1 MLTRPSLP
9 PIPATAD
16 EVRERLSTR
25 ILTLRSVWFPSPRDL
40 RDWKSAHSLLYLRWL
55 GVDRFEVGPRL
66 GSMWAACFSPVIEG
80 TITSIDGQVQ
90 VDLQRR
96 FPKMTSTLLAL
107 WTLTLTLWLGV
118 LVWNIS
124 TQDEPMVWLLWWA
137 ILAGA
142 TASAPVVG
150 GRMGG
155 AVLDRALPELDSAA
169 RQPRVEEDW

>member
-1 MLTRPSLP
+1 
-9 PIPATAD
+9 
-16 EVRERLSTR
+16 
-25 ILTLRSVWFPSPRDL
+25 
-40 RDWKSAHSLLYLRWL
+40 
-55 GVDRFEVGPRL
+55 
-66 GSMWAACFSPVIEG
+66 
-80 TITSIDGQVQ
+80 
-90 VDLQRR
+90 
-96 FPKMTSTLLAL
+96 MTSTLLAL
-107 WTLTLTLWLGV
+107 WTLTLTLWLSV

-124 TQDEPMVWLLWWA
+124 TQGEPMVWLLWWA